1 MSPVPAPT
9 ARHLVAL
16 VGPTASGKTAV
27 AVAASRRIPLEVV
40 SADSRQLR
48 AEMPIGTAAPD
59 AQELAAVPHHLI
71 GMVAPDAPWSL
82 PDWLRE
88 ARAAI
93 EGTWARG
100 RLPLLVGGSGQYVW
114 ALLDGWEVPEVPP
127 DHALRAALEA
137 YAEQHGAPALHAR
150 LAGVDPDS
158 GRRIDPANVR
168 RVVRALEIVEVTGRP
183 VPPLTPRD
191 PGFSSRVV
199 GLRWPREVLHARAD
213 ARVTAMFDAGPSG
226 VGLAEETRAL
236 VARHGRG
243 YPALHSI
250 GYREALAVLDGEC
263 DRAEAIRRTCIAT
276 HRLIRMQAAWFR
288 EDDPRIEWVDGADMA
303 AAVTAIERARVGALA
318 EAMGGAMDGAM
329 TRAAHRPVGS

>member
-1 MSPVPAPT
+1 MPAAPMSP
-9 ARHLVAL
+9 ARHLIAL

-27 AVAASRRIPLEVV
+27 AIAASRRIPLEVV

-48 AEMPIGTAAPD
+48 AEMRIGTAAPS
-59 AQELAAVPHHLI
+59 AEELAAVPHHLI
-71 GMVAPDAPWSL
+71 GTVAPDAPWSL

-93 EGTWARG
+93 EGTWARE
-100 RLPLLVGGSGQYVW
+100 RLPLLVGGTGQYVW
-114 ALLDGWEVPEVPP
+114 ALLEGWEVPEVPP
-127 DHALRAALEA
+127 DLARRAAFEA
-137 YAEQHGAPALHAR
+137 YADQHGAAALHAR
-150 LAGVDPDS
+150 LASVDPDS

-191 PGFSSRVV
+191 PGFSWRIV

-213 ARVTAMFDAGPSG
+213 ARVAAMFEAGPSG
-226 VGLAEETRAL
+226 VGLVEETRAL

-243 YPALHSI
+243 YPALDSI

-263 DRAEAIRRTCIAT
+263 DVSEAIRRTRIAT

-288 EDDPRIEWVDGADMA
+288 ADDPRIEWVDGADGA
-303 AAVTAIERARVGALA
+303 AAVAAIERARSAALA
-318 EAMGGAMDGAM
+318 DATERRD
-329 TRAAHRPVGS
+329 